1 MQTFLTQQIDNNKEP
16 YAQLVRVEGE
26 LIAVQKAVADAE
38 KLLKELDEGMQV
50 EKVEACRMGE
60 EKEAAEAKFK
70 DADTGERPIKGAGGA
85 PG

>member
-1 MQTFLTQQIDNNKEP
+1 
-16 YAQLVRVEGE
+16 
-26 LIAVQKAVADAE
+26 
-38 KLLKELDEGMQV
+38 MQV